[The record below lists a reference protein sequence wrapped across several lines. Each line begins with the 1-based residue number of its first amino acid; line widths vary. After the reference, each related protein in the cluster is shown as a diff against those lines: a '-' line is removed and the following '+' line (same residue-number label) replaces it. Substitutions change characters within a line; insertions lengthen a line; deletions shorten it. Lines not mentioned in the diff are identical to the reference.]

1 MQFELVK
8 CVTQVALVED
18 EGAVQEFVA
27 AGLDPA
33 FHDRVHAR
41 YPDAGAHDLDA
52 GVAQDFVEE
61 GGYFVSRFRMR
72 RVACSMTARMSWRW
86 PVKVTVSMKS
96 QAIRA
101 SAWERRKSAQVVA
114 ARSGA
119 GSMPSEVRISQMV
132 VRRF

>member
-8 CVTQVALVED
+8 CVTQVALVEG
-18 EGAVQEFVA
+18 ERAVQEFVA

-61 GGYFVSRFRMR
+61 GGVL
-72 RVACSMTARMSWRW
+72 RV
-86 PVKVTVSMKS
+86 PVPDAAGGVLDDREDVLALAGQSHCLD
-96 QAIRA
+96 
-101 SAWERRKSAQVVA
+101 EVA
-114 ARSGA
+114 GHQGVGLGA
-119 GSMPSEVRISQMV
+119 
-132 VRRF
+132 